1 MQGLREEQPCT
12 WLALVRS
19 IGRALDNQELKR
31 AQKSSVQQKVTGIA
45 EPWDSVVQGQDS
57 GCVPWPL
64 HATGAWKIGARE
76 RTEHTLRRN
85 TSHGPRYIQKPR
97 MTHKPA
103 PCSDCCLQ
111 TCLIPLDFCHLQS
124 IFFFNH
130 TRDNIILCL
139 LFSSFHPM
147 RGPYHVN
154 GKHIALFNSCEG
166 TKHCFAPKQ
175 TYLFIPGPT
184 SFLSALL
191 LQLFI

>member
-1 MQGLREEQPCT
+1 MRPWGHWASVQGLREGQPCT

-111 TCLIPLDFCHLQS
+111 TCLIPLVFCHLQS
-124 IFFFNH
+124 IFFLITLETILFYASCFLHFIRWGVH
-130 TRDNIILCL
+130 TTLMGNILHYSTAVKELSIVLHQNRL
-139 LFSSFHPM
+139 TFSFQ
-147 RGPYHVN
+147 GPQ
-154 GKHIALFNSCEG
+154 AF
-166 TKHCFAPKQ
+166 
-175 TYLFIPGPT
+175 
-184 SFLSALL
+184 
-191 LQLFI
+191 